1 MQVKEDKN
9 KKPYFLS
16 YLGWTHFQ
24 IMKKLQRTVYLL
36 LFIFLSAAGLYFAR
50 GFLIPLA
57 LAAVLALLLTGE
69 SNYLER
75 KGMNRGISSLLSVL
89 SLILIIGIVIFVLS
103 LQVNNIMD
111 NMSQM
116 KERLSS
122 MANNV
127 MQWIN
132 EKLGITYSEQKK
144 MIEEKGKD
152 SAIPGAL
159 VSGLVN
165 MVIIV
170 VYMYLLL
177 YTRTHIKKF
186 ILKLVPEEEKENA
199 LTIIHQSA
207 KVIQKYLGGL
217 GAMIVML
224 WVLYSIGFSI
234 VGVENAIFF
243 AILCGSLEIIPF
255 IGNLIGTSVTLLA
268 VLVQGGDS
276 SVIIGVLITYGTIQF
291 VQSYILEPLIVGK
304 QVSIN
309 PLFTIIALVLGETIW
324 GAAGMFLALPLL
336 GIAKIICDHVPA
348 LQPYGFLIGTEK
360 EEGQGIMDKFKKVFG
375 KK

>member
-1 MQVKEDKN
+1 
-9 KKPYFLS
+9 
-16 YLGWTHFQ
+16 
-24 IMKKLQRTVYLL
+24 MKKLQRTVYLL

-75 KGMNRGISSLLSVL
+75 RGMNRGISSLLSVL

-103 LQVNNIMD
+103 LQVNNIMED
-111 NMSQM
+111 MSQM

-152 SAIPGAL
+152 SAIPGVL
-159 VSGLVN
+159 LSGLVN

-177 YTRTHIKKF
+177 YTRIHIKKF
-186 ILKLVPEEEKENA
+186 ILKLVPEDERENA
-199 LTIIHQSA
+199 LTIIHQSVQ
-207 KVIQKYLGGL
+207 VIQKYLGGL

-255 IGNLIGTSVTLLA
+255 IGNLIGTSATLLA

-276 SVIIGVLITYGTIQF
+276 SVIIGVLITYGIIQF

-336 GIAKIICDHVPA
+336 GIVKIVCDHVPD

-360 EEGQGIMDKFKKVFG
+360 GDGQSMLDKFKNVLG

>member
-1 MQVKEDKN
+1 MKN
-9 KKPYFLS
+9 
-16 YLGWTHFQ
+16 
-24 IMKKLQRTVYLL
+24 LQRTVYLL
-36 LFIFLSAAGLYFAR
+36 LLIFLSAAGLYFAR
-50 GFLIPLA
+50 GFLIPVV

-75 KGMNRGISSLLSVL
+75 KGLNRGLSSLLSVL
-89 SLILIIGIVIFVLS
+89 SLILIICIVIFVLS
-103 LQVNNIMD
+103 LQINNIMD

-116 KERLSS
+116 KERISS
-122 MANNV
+122 MATSV
-127 MQWIN
+127 MQWVN
-132 EKLGITYSEQKK
+132 EKLGITQTEQKK
-144 MIEEKGKD
+144 MIQEQGKD

-159 VSGLVN
+159 LTGLIN
-165 MVIIV
+165 TVIIV
-170 VYMYLLL
+170 VYMFLLL
-177 YTRTHIKKF
+177 YSRTHIKKF
-186 ILKLVPEEEKENA
+186 ILRLVPEGEKENA
-199 LTIIHQSA
+199 IAIIHQSA

-255 IGNLIGTSVTLLA
+255 IGNIIGTSITLLA
-268 VLVQGGDS
+268 VLVQGGGS
-276 SVIIGVLITYGTIQF
+276 SIVIGVLITYGIIQF

-309 PLFTIIALVLGETIW
+309 PLFTILALVLGEAIW

-336 GIAKIICDHVPA
+336 GIAKIVCDHVPA

-360 EEGQGIMDKFKKVFG
+360 EQEGQSIMDKFKKVFG

>member
-1 MQVKEDKN
+1 MKN
-9 KKPYFLS
+9 
-16 YLGWTHFQ
+16 
-24 IMKKLQRTVYLL
+24 LQRSVYLL

-50 GFLIPLA
+50 GFLIPVA
-57 LAAVLALLLTGE
+57 LATVLALLLTGE

-75 KGMNRGISSLLSVL
+75 KGLNRGLSSLLSVL
-89 SLILIIGIVIFVLS
+89 SLILIISIVIFVLS

-111 NMSQM
+111 NMTQM
-116 KERLSS
+116 KERISS
-122 MANNV
+122 MANTV
-127 MQWIN
+127 MQWVN
-132 EKLGITYSEQKK
+132 EKLGISQTEQKK
-144 MIEEKGKD
+144 MIQEQSKD

-159 VSGLVN
+159 VTGLIN

-177 YTRTHIKKF
+177 YSRTHIKKF
-186 ILKLVPEEEKENA
+186 ILRLVPKDEKENA
-199 LTIIHQSA
+199 LAIVHQSA
-207 KVIQKYLGGL
+207 QVIQKYLGGL

-255 IGNLIGTSVTLLA
+255 IGNIIGTSVTLLA
-268 VLVQGGDS
+268 VLVQGGGS
-276 SVIIGVLITYGTIQF
+276 SMVIGVLITYGIIQF

-309 PLFTIIALVLGETIW
+309 PLFTIVALVLGETIW

-336 GIAKIICDHVPA
+336 GIVKIVCDHVPA

-360 EEGQGIMDKFKKVFG
+360 EEGQGILDKFKKVFG
-375 KK
+375 KR

>member
-1 MQVKEDKN
+1 
-9 KKPYFLS
+9 
-16 YLGWTHFQ
+16 
-24 IMKKLQRTVYLL
+24 MKKLLRTVYLL

-75 KGMNRGISSLLSVL
+75 RGMNRGISSLLSVL

-103 LQVNNIMD
+103 LQVNNIMED
-111 NMSQM
+111 MSQM

-159 VSGLVN
+159 LSGLVN

-186 ILKLVPEEEKENA
+186 ILKLVPEDEKENA
-199 LTIIHQSA
+199 LTIIHQSVQ
-207 KVIQKYLGGL
+207 VIQKYLGGL

-276 SVIIGVLITYGTIQF
+276 SVIIGVLITYGIIQF

-336 GIAKIICDHVPA
+336 GIVKIVCDHVPD

-360 EEGQGIMDKFKKVFG
+360 GDGQSMLDKFKNVLG